1 VGIWVEERS
10 SAVWRR
16 RCRGLQ
22 GLVCVCCSGS
32 PASRVVSVGRLS
44 WCVFGCS
51 RLYFRA
57 GLYRDCEVVV
67 LVARRR
73 VSVGEGAVC
82 LCVCVCVSWRLSRVG
97 TRVFGGAMAVV
108 AVAVAVC
115 VCMGMCLE
123 KVGLRRD
130 RGRRAEKKAS
140 NTSKSNE
147 SNRWDV
153 FGANF
158 CPAG

>member
-1 VGIWVEERS
+1 
-10 SAVWRR
+10 
-16 RCRGLQ
+16 
-22 GLVCVCCSGS
+22 
-32 PASRVVSVGRLS
+32 
-44 WCVFGCS
+44 
-51 RLYFRA
+51 
-57 GLYRDCEVVV
+57 
-67 LVARRR
+67 
-73 VSVGEGAVC
+73 
-82 LCVCVCVSWRLSRVG
+82 
-97 TRVFGGAMAVV
+97 MAVV